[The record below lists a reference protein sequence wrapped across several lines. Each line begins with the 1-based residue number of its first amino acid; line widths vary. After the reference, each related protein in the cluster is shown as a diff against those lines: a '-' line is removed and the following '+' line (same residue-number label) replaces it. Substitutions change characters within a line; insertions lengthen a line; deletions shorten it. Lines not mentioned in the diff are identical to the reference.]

1 MWPLGDKLDIDYSP
15 PTKFEILKAIK
26 SLKNKAPGLNNITAE
41 VLKSDIDFAPG
52 WLYSLFHNIRNAETI
67 PGDWCR
73 GLIVNLP
80 KKGDRT
86 QCTNWQG
93 VTLLLVPSKIFC
105 KIIQMRLS
113 GAIDSVL
120 RKEQAG
126 FRPRVG
132 CIDHLFTLKNILEQ
146 RME

>member
-1 MWPLGDKLDIDYSP
+1 MKTDIH
-15 PTKFEILKAIK
+15 
-26 SLKNKAPGLNNITAE
+26 
-41 VLKSDIDFAPG
+41 FATD
-52 WLYSLFHNIRNAETI
+52 WLYDLFYKIWNAETI
-67 PGDWCR
+67 PEDWCR
-73 GLIVNLP
+73 GLIIKLP

-86 QCTNWQG
+86 QYTNWRG
-93 VTLLLVPSKIFC
+93 VALLSVPSKFFC
-105 KIIQMRLS
+105 EIIQMRLS
-113 GAIDSVL
+113 DAINTIL